1 MKKIIFILILSLCLS
16 SVIFS
21 ANMEDAE
28 KEKAAVKNVIV
39 EAYVKGIH
47 INRDVDAIKK
57 GFDDEFNMVYMHGNH
72 VHKLPI
78 AKWIESIKKSKIKNP
93 EPSKAKITHKFPLV
107 DITGNAAV
115 AKIEIY
121 KDGKHIYSDYMALYK
136 IDKNWKIVNK
146 IYYSHK

>member
-1 MKKIIFILILSLCLS
+1 MKKILFIFILALCLTNL
-16 SVIFS
+16 VFS
-21 ANMEDAE
+21 ANSGDMD
-28 KEKAAVKNVIV
+28 KDKAAVKKTIV

-57 GFDDEFNMVYMHGNH
+57 GFDSEFNMVYLHGDH

-78 AKWIESIKKSKIKNP
+78 SEWITKIKASKEKNP
-93 EPSKAKITHKFPLV
+93 EPSKAKITYKFPMV
-107 DITGNAAV
+107 DVTGNAAV
-115 AKIEIY
+115 AKIEIF

-136 IDKNWKIVNK
+136 INEEWKIVNK

>member
-1 MKKIIFILILSLCLS
+1 MKKSIVVLVLLLCLS
-16 SVIFS
+16 GFLFA
-21 ANMEDAE
+21 ANTGDME
-28 KEKAAVKNVIV
+28 KEKAAVKKTIV

-57 GFDDEFNMVYMHGNH
+57 GFDDEFNMVYMHGDH

-78 AKWIESIKKSKIKNP
+78 AKWIESIEKSKLKNP
-93 EPSKAKITHKFPLV
+93 EPSKAKITHKFPMV
-107 DITGNAAV
+107 DVTGNAAV

-136 IDKNWKIVNK
+136 IHDEWKIVNK

>member
-1 MKKIIFILILSLCLS
+1 MKRILIIFI
-16 SVIFS
+16 SVICLTSLGS
-21 ANMEDAE
+21 ANNVDIES
-28 KEKAAVKNVIV
+28 EKAAVKKTIV
-39 EAYVKGIH
+39 DAYVKGIH
-47 INRDVDAIKK
+47 INRDVEAIKK
-57 GFDDEFNMVYMHGNH
+57 GFDSEFNMVYLHGDH

-78 AKWIESIKKSKIKNP
+78 SEWITKIKASKEKNP
-93 EPSKAKITHKFPLV
+93 EPPKAKITHKFPLV

-136 IDKNWKIVNK
+136 IDENWKIVNK

>member
-1 MKKIIFILILSLCLS
+1 MKKSIAILVLLLCLS
-16 SVIFS
+16 GFLFA
-21 ANMEDAE
+21 ANAGDTE
-28 KEKAAVKNVIV
+28 KEKAAVKKTIV

-57 GFDDEFNMVYMHGNH
+57 GFDTEFNMVYLHGDH
-72 VHKLPI
+72 VHKLSI

-136 IDKNWKIVNK
+136 INGKWKIVNK
-146 IYYSHK
+146 IYHSHK